1 MHNVSTFRC
10 SDVVHAQ
17 RFGVVTVRHYNVPPL
32 QRSAATT
39 FRRSNVPPLG
49 AVPTAE
55 CCNAIPLCRGV
66 LPAALDLSADF
77 QPRRPARAQSTTHF
91 APLVSRAGPD
101 GTSGWGGGG
110 LRYTSR
116 WVARAN
122 TALAAMAA
130 DPREG
135 SGHAGLLRLRSPI
148 LGGALLV
155 SVAPSL
161 V

>member
-1 MHNVSTFRC
+1 
-10 SDVVHAQ
+10 
-17 RFGVVTVRHYNVPPL
+17 
-32 QRSAATT
+32 
-39 FRRSNVPPLG
+39 
-49 AVPTAE
+49 
-55 CCNAIPLCRGV
+55 
-66 LPAALDLSADF
+66 
-77 QPRRPARAQSTTHF
+77 
-91 APLVSRAGPD
+91 
-101 GTSGWGGGG
+101 